1 MCGDADAHVVLAVT
15 HTLFRSLLVD
25 TRHVASIH
33 DAPHL
38 HSLILLY
45 AIDVRGE
52 LHDALHFRPVI
63 LLYVT
68 SVRQLH
74 CNTIDVRGELLSCS
88 VYTLRYDISS
98 FTLLWYNSTK
108 QGYRFSHL
116 HLSRATTPPVSSNQD
131 STDRP

>member
-25 TRHVASIH
+25 TRHVASTH

-38 HSLILLY
+38 HSLTLLY

-74 CNTIDVRGELLSCS
+74 CNTIDVRGELSSCS
-88 VYTLRYDISS
+88 VYTLRYDIQFYLAVVQLDKTRILFLALASPACDDTAS
-98 FTLLWYNSTK
+98 L
-108 QGYRFSHL
+108 Q
-116 HLSRATTPPVSSNQD
+116 
-131 STDRP
+131 